1 MGAPM
6 EEKDDPLALI
16 VASLGE
22 AAKTSAAA
30 HTAADAAHQAALETQ
45 LQLYERISGLE
56 TAVATLAKQSRDR
69 EAGLAQKVDA
79 LTATLKG
86 MKGSFS
92 ERYAWGSAGILLG
105 ISFCVTML
113 YRLATANLPR

>member
-1 MGAPM
+1 MP
-6 EEKDDPLALI
+6 
-16 VASLGE
+16 VFCS
-22 AAKTSAAA
+22 
-30 HTAADAAHQAALETQ
+30 TQ
-45 LQLYERISGLE
+45 PHRP
-56 TAVATLAKQSRDR
+56 
-69 EAGLAQKVDA
+69 

-113 YRLATANLPR
+113 YLLATANLPR